1 MDNRFK
7 GWKIVHATENGQE
20 YIKSATLREGPRS
33 KTTAVFFRNKHK
45 TSEEYIIS
53 LKVSHNLKDTN
64 GWLIE
69 KPDKTIT
76 INSEQID
83 KLIEYIEEN
92 YTPLSLGE
100 KSYISLTDDNLSK
113 ILQQV
118 CALNLQP
125 DELVNKLYES
135 GVLTENLRV
144 AITAAERKNIITE
157 FEQKISSSEP
167 ESFWQDWFNKNK
179 WVLGSEYIK
188 ILTERNI
195 DEHHIADYIMQSFD
209 GFLDLVE
216 IKVPSLRFW
225 TGPDSHGNYT
235 PSAELVSAITQ
246 CLNYLYRI
254 EKQTDSLDFHQRVS
268 GVKIVKP
275 KCMLVY
281 GRSNN
286 WDEQQKE
293 SFRVLNAA
301 YQQINIITYDQL
313 LARAKHLLGL
323 NESSSPFDDED
334 DDIPL

>member
-1 MDNRFK
+1 MNNITK
-7 GWKIVHATENGQE
+7 SWKIVRTTESGQE
-20 YIKSATLREGPRS
+20 YIKDTALKEGPRS

-45 TSEEYIIS
+45 TSDNYIIS
-53 LKVSHNLKDTN
+53 LKISHNAKN
-64 GWLIE
+64 AKGWLVE

-76 INSEQID
+76 LIDEQID
-83 KLIEYIEEN
+83 GLINYIQEN
-92 YTPLSLGE
+92 YIPLSLGE
-100 KSYISLTDDNLSK
+100 DSYISLSDDSLSK
-113 ILQQV
+113 ILKQV
-118 CALNLQP
+118 STLGLQP

-135 GVLTENLRV
+135 GVLTENLSV
-144 AITAAERKNIITE
+144 AITAAERKNIINE
-157 FEQKISSSEP
+157 FERKISSNEP
-167 ESFWQDWFNKNK
+167 ESFWQNWFNKNK
-179 WVLGSEYIK
+179 WILGSEYIK

-195 DEHHIADYIMQSFD
+195 DERHIADYIMQSFD

-235 PSAELVSAITQ
+235 PSAELVSSITQ

-286 WDEQQKE
+286 WNEQQKE
-293 SFRVLNAA
+293 SFRILNAA
-301 YQQINIITYDQL
+301 YQQVNIITYDQL
-313 LARAKHLLGL
+313 LARAKHLLGF
-323 NESSSPFDDED
+323 NENSYQFDNED
-334 DDIPL
+334 DDIPF